1 MQHVDVSERVHF
13 LLKKAKLKNEFGV
26 EVGGIGGVD
35 GGVQVL
41 GWFLSTHP
49 TRHNKTIS
57 RTLCLEMIIKNQTWD

>member
-13 LLKKAKLKNEFGV
+13 LLKKAKLKNEFEV

-41 GWFLSTHP
+41 GWLFLP
-49 TRHNKTIS
+49 TQPVITKPFHAHYV
-57 RTLCLEMIIKNQTWD
+57 